1 MGGVHYQT
9 GVKLYQVILVLSVL
23 FLITYLINDF
33 VFIPTIKAYGLL
45 IVVITTMALL
55 SLGVLYLISS
65 MAGVTGLK
73 EGTKVTAEREK
84 EY

>member
-9 GVKLYQVILVLSVL
+9 GVKPYQVILVLAVL
-23 FLITYLINDF
+23 FLITFLINDF
-33 VFIPTIKAYGLL
+33 VFMPTIKAYGLL
-45 IVVITTMALL
+45 LIVITFMALL
-55 SLGVLYLISS
+55 SLGVLYMISS

-73 EGTKVTAEREK
+73 EGTKVTGEREK

>member
-9 GVKLYQVILVLSVL
+9 GVKPYQVVLVLVVL
-23 FLITYLINDF
+23 FLITFLINDF
-33 VFIPTIKAYGLL
+33 AFISTLKAYGLL
-45 IVVITTMALL
+45 LVVITVMALL
-55 SLGVLYLISS
+55 SLGVLYFISS

-73 EGTKVTAEREK
+73 EGTEVTAERKK

>member
-9 GVKLYQVILVLSVL
+9 GVKPHQIILVLGVL
-23 FLITYLINDF
+23 FLITFLINDF
-33 VFIPTIKAYGLL
+33 VFVPTLKAYGLIL
-45 IVVITTMALL
+45 VVITVMALL

-65 MAGVTGLK
+65 MAGVEGLK
-73 EGTKVTAEREK
+73 EGTEVTGERKK

>member
-9 GVKLYQVILVLSVL
+9 GVKPYQVLLVLAVL

-33 VFIPTIKAYGLL
+33 AFIPTIKAYGLL
-45 IVVITTMALL
+45 LVVITIMALL
-55 SLGVLYLISS
+55 SLGVLYLIST
-65 MAGVTGLK
+65 MAGIQGLK
-73 EGTKVTAEREK
+73 EGTKVTGEREK